1 MAISGTE
8 ASELDALRRGDET
21 AFVAAL
27 QRYHAPLMRLAM
39 TYVHSRDAAEDVVQE
54 AWLTAIRSLDR
65 FESRSSLKTW
75 ISGIVI
81 NLARARHR
89 RESRLIAFTSM
100 LGEIGD
106 ARRPTVDRSR
116 FGPDGAWR
124 KPPSSWDNLPEATF
138 LRQET
143 LGRIKAAIEDLPPR
157 HREVMVLRDIVQLD
171 AGQVQAMLG
180 ISAENERVRLHRAR
194 AAVRKALEEYLA

>member
-1 MAISGTE
+1 LAISRTE
-8 ASELDALRRGDET
+8 ASELDALRRGDEA

-39 TYVHSRDAAEDVVQE
+39 TYLHSREQAEDVVQE

-81 NLARARHR
+81 NLARARR
-89 RESRLIAFTSM
+89 RKESRLVAFTSLLAE
-100 LGEIGD
+100 LGSG
-106 ARRPTVDRSR
+106 RTPTVDRSR

-124 KPPSSWDNLPEATF
+124 TAPSSWENVPEATF
-138 LRQET
+138 LSQET
-143 LGRIKAAIEDLPPR
+143 LGRIKAAIEDLPPK
-157 HREVMVLRDIVQLD
+157 HREVMVLRDVVQLE
-171 AGQVQAMLG
+171 AGQVEEMLG
-180 ISAENERVRLHRAR
+180 ISAENQRVRLHRAR